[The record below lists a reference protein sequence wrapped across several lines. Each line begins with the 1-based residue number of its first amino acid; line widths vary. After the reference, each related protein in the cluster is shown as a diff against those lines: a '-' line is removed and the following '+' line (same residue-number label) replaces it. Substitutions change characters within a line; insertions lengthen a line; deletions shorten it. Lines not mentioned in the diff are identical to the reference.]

1 MVGTQSAWLLRLS
14 LQQVMPIWLL
24 LSIERSIDTTF
35 LTYASSLCPSLMVLV
50 PLEFRLLYVLVYRII
65 CRFAEHI
72 SISLVSIVVILL
84 PKRTLI
90 QFVIDIV
97 VHRLEKLIHI
107 IAGTAFVNLHQGRL
121 WSGSIVLIS
130 TFDTVIILED
140 Y

>member
-1 MVGTQSAWLLRLS
+1 MVGAQSAWLLRLP

-24 LSIERSIDTTF
+24 LSIERSINTTF
-35 LTYASSLCPSLMVLV
+35 LTYASSVCPCLMLLV
-50 PLEFRLLYVLVYRII
+50 PLEFRMFYVLVYRII

-72 SISLVSIVVILL
+72 TISLMSIVVIIL
-84 PKRTLI
+84 PKGTLI
-90 QFVIDIV
+90 QLVIDIV

-121 WSGSIVLIS
+121 WSSSIVLIS
-130 TFDTVIILED
+130 SFDTVILFED

>member
-24 LSIERSIDTTF
+24 LSIERSVDTTF
-35 LTYASSLCPSLMVLV
+35 LTYTSSLCPSLMVLV
-50 PLEFRLLYVLVYRII
+50 PLKFRLLYVLVYRII

-72 SISLVSIVVILL
+72 TVSLMSIVVVIL
-84 PKRTLI
+84 PKGTLI
-90 QFVIDIV
+90 QLVIDIV

-107 IAGTAFVNLHQGRL
+107 IAGTAFVNLHQWWL
-121 WSGSIVLIS
+121 WSSSIVLIS
-130 TFDTVIILED
+130 AFDTVILLKD